1 MRAIL
6 DVVFPVFAVIL
17 AGVVAGRFRI
27 LGQDSS
33 EALNRYVYWFALPA
47 LFFLAMNRASLRAG
61 PVLPFA
67 LAYLG
72 AVTIVW
78 SLVMAIGRYAFS
90 ERLGAA
96 GLGGFVATFANTGYM
111 GIPLFITAFGD
122 KGTLPAIIASVL
134 NGAVVTGVAI
144 AIVEVDRGAARGFG
158 RAACDALAAVAR
170 NPLVI
175 APFAGL
181 MLGQAGMMLPTPIA
195 NFADLIGA
203 SAGPCALFAIGLFLA
218 SRPLAAL
225 VGGRKSIE
233 VGWLTLAKLVLHPL
247 VAWWLAAVSGLDAF
261 WTASLT
267 ILSAL
272 PTGALAFVIAQ
283 QHGVFVE
290 RASAVILVSTVVSGV
305 TLSALW
311 IAFDPFPP

>member
-1 MRAIL
+1 MRPIFN
-6 DVVFPVFAVIL
+6 VVLPVFAVIL
-17 AGVVAGRFRI
+17 AGFLAGRLRI

-33 EALNRYVYWFALPA
+33 DALNRYVYWFALPA
-47 LFFLAMNRASLRAG
+47 LFFVAMSRADLSAG
-61 PVLPFA
+61 PVLQFA
-67 LAYLG
+67 VAYIG
-72 AVTIVW
+72 AVAIVW
-78 SLVMAIGRYAFS
+78 LMVLAIGRYAFPD
-90 ERLGAA
+90 RLGAL

-111 GIPLFITAFGD
+111 GIPLFITAFGG
-122 KGTLPAIIASVL
+122 KGALPAVVASVI
-134 NGAVVTGVAI
+134 NGAVVTGAAI
-144 AIVEVDRGAARGFG
+144 AIVEVDRAAARGLR
-158 RAACDALAAVAR
+158 RAAGDAFGAVAR

-175 APFAGL
+175 APLAGL
-181 MLGQAGMMLPTPIA
+181 ALAQADTTLPAPIA

-218 SRPLAAL
+218 SRPLRAL
-225 VGGRKSIE
+225 IVGRKAIE
-233 VGWLTLAKLVLHPL
+233 VGWLTLVKLVVHPL
-247 VAWWLAAVSGLDAF
+247 AAWGLAIACGLDAF

-290 RASAVILVSTVVSGV
+290 RASAVILVSTVASIL

-311 IAFDPFPP
+311 IVLEPIAP